1 MNQQE
6 ALNYITLALK
16 RALKRDRVEFAAETD
31 LIGEKILD
39 SLEGIVFIMELT
51 ELTGKEFP
59 EDIDLIKV
67 GLLKVLNLIDYLTG
81 AKNISDFLIT
91 SRHSSD

>member
-6 ALNYITLALK
+6 ALNYITIALK
-16 RALKRDRVEFAAETD
+16 RALKRDRVEFSAETD

-59 EDIDLIKV
+59 EDIDVIKV
-67 GLLKVLNLIDYLTG
+67 GLLKIHNLIDYLTG
-81 AKNISDFLIT
+81 TKSVSDFLI
-91 SRHSSD
+91 SSQQTGN

>member
-1 MNQQE
+1 MTRE
-6 ALNYITLALK
+6 ESLNYITVALK
-16 RALKRDRVEFAAETD
+16 RALKRDRIELAAETD

-67 GLLKVLNLIDYLTG
+67 GLLKIHNLLDYLTG
-81 AKNISDFLIT
+81 TKSVSDFSVPT
-91 SRHSSD
+91 RQSGN